1 MKVSWGG
8 QRRACAVPTI
18 LDDNDEIVGTARE
31 RRAFAHPTAPSYIG
45 RYVRTSAGTFTPSLI
60 WPTERM
66 MSSPSSWAK
75 QA

>member
-1 MKVSWGG
+1 MSLLRQQSPSTTTAVMTQYDLPTL
-8 QRRACAVPTI
+8 QRR
-18 LDDNDEIVGTARE
+18 
-31 RRAFAHPTAPSYIG
+31 SYIG